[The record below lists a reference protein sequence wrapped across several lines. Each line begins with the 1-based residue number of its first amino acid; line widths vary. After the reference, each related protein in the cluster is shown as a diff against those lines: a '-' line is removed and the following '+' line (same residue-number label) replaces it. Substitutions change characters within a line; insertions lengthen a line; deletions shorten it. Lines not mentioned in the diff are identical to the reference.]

1 MDNLEGTR
9 RMQTLFVAIIFGL
22 AGGAA
27 AALQSPLT
35 SLMSQRVGT
44 MASVFVV
51 HLGGALLAG
60 MVLLALGGERLYA
73 WRSVPWYCLAAGALG
88 LVVLPAVSYA
98 IPRIGTVATI
108 TLIIAGQLAVRVIV
122 DQFGLLGTSVR
133 PLDLPRLLGIAVL
146 ALGAWLILR

>member
-1 MDNLEGTR
+1 
-9 RMQTLFVAIIFGL
+9 MQTQLLAITLGL

-27 AALQSPLT
+27 VALQGPLT

-60 MVLLALGGERLYA
+60 MLLVALGGERLHA
-73 WRSVPWYCLAAGALG
+73 WRSVPWYCLVAGALG
-88 LVVLPAVSYA
+88 LVGLSAISYA
-98 IPRIGTVATI
+98 ISRIGAVATI
-108 TLIIAGQLAVRVIV
+108 TLVIAGQLTVSVIV
-122 DQFGLLGTSVR
+122 DQFGLLGTAVR